1 MMNIKRFI
9 ESCFENEHR
18 TPTVREIAKEMNI
31 STSCSHRYLVEMAEK
46 NMISYVNGKMST
58 DKIDMVINHR
68 IFYIC
73 SHFLSVCERKSRINS
88 FSISSCFIFAS
99 LRARIYFNCA
109 TLSVSD
115 IEQFFGGLP
124 LFFNAIPAA
133 IFLCFMLYLSTNFLT
148 CVFVNPSVCPIS
160 L

>member
-1 MMNIKRFI
+1 MRSKNTDLMMSIKEFI

-115 IEQFFGGLP
+115 IE
-124 LFFNAIPAA
+124 
-133 IFLCFMLYLSTNFLT
+133 
-148 CVFVNPSVCPIS
+148 
-160 L
+160 